1 MKIKE
6 VTDEEIIFDNNN
18 TIYFNHEIDCCEE
31 NYADFSILN
40 KNNVNYNFNFDE
52 YTTPFLEKNL
62 IRKIWFYDLVINA
75 IDKVD
80 RYMEDVDYEFE
91 DKLDIDKKE

>member
-1 MKIKE
+1 MGRELHKKG
-6 VTDEEIIFDNNN
+6 NKYA
-18 TIYFNHEIDCCEE
+18 IYSSVID
-31 NYADFSILN
+31 D
-40 KNNVNYNFNFDE
+40 

-80 RYMEDVDYEFE
+80 RFMQNVDYEFE
-91 DKLDIDKKE
+91 DKLDIDEKE